1 MKSFLKKAT
10 SLIVGASLA
19 FSLIC
24 APASAEIFTD
34 GECTVTDY
42 TSYSA
47 QEYAMS
53 YLRMLGISD
62 GIEPAQNVTRGQAV
76 STIVRALGGE
86 SAAISLSGS
95 MYTYD
100 EKMAAYAYNCGILS
114 GSTPSEWQLDS
125 LVTGAQLS
133 KMLVVALGYGAI
145 ITSPNAYPAEY
156 LRYAVKAGLTKGV
169 TNIGND
175 LVSGGDFAIMIMN
188 ALDADIVEVVGV
200 TDDEAIYEISDDAT
214 LESLYLQKK
223 NLAKGEGIVEAD
235 FYTSI
240 VADSRCEFSRI
251 RIEGLLY
258 ACQSENLKGL
268 VGSRIEFVY
277 ADEKSEAKRVIVGTR
292 LTEENKIYEFA
303 SGHGAY
309 YEGGELRYE
318 VAGDKE
324 DKILLGENAVYV
336 VNNMLLSSYDMKNVE
351 FSQYIIKAIDNN
363 DDSRCDVVFL
373 TKSVSMIVKYVKDDI
388 IYLSYGT
395 LNSKN
400 VIDLSDYKADTDAL
414 IIRDVSGTPKAL
426 SDIAE
431 NSSISVIASDDLGFV
446 EIIILTDPI
455 EGKFEEYNNTAN
467 TVLVNGVLYGLKN
480 LNADFV
486 LGNIYSMRINENNE
500 IFYIESI
507 MSDCSYVVDVSNM
520 SQGLT
525 TDVKIKLYDNV
536 NGIQVYSAAERVTV
550 DGTSY
555 SDPQSISAAVTKR
568 TLAYVSINAKCEIS
582 KIDYLGK
589 YGETAKRI
597 YRSAASGFNDITLAE
612 SLPFRFDDNTVFFYV
627 PKSGDDMD
635 FGLYVPMKNKDEYT
649 TQGYEL
655 NEDTGFVKAVV
666 VEVDSDMRTDNYIS
680 YSSDVGVVSSVTSV
694 LDPDG
699 QGVYKIEG
707 FHDGEAFVY
716 TSGHYDDVFSVCNT
730 LKAGDVIRY
739 IANYNNEIVRI
750 QKTISLSDNLEFFHD
765 GKDTVDERFY
775 GQVITLSKNLLTN
788 YSEYLSHEMNVSMNS
803 SYNDLS
809 FMRFPALLVNPSDTK
824 YQFSNY
830 YCYDKKSKEVSVA
843 CIDDII
849 SAEMAGDAA
858 SNVFVQR
865 SKSDVQCIVIVKE

>member
-1 MKSFLKKAT
+1 
-10 SLIVGASLA
+10 
-19 FSLIC
+19 
-24 APASAEIFTD
+24 
-34 GECTVTDY
+34 
-42 TSYSA
+42 
-47 QEYAMS
+47 
-53 YLRMLGISD
+53 MLGIAD

-114 GSTPSEWQLDS
+114 GSTPSEWQLDA

-133 KMLVVALGYGAI
+133 KMLVVTLGYGAI

-188 ALDADIVEVVGV
+188 ALDADILEVVGV

-240 VADSRCEFSRI
+240 VADARCEFSRI
-251 RIEGLLY
+251 RIDGLLY
-258 ACQSENLKGL
+258 ACQSEKLKGL
-268 VGSRIEFVY
+268 VGSKIEFVY
-277 ADEKSEAKRVIVGTR
+277 ADEKSESKRTIAGTR
-292 LTEENKIYEFA
+292 LTEENTLYEFS
-303 SGHGAY
+303 SGHNAY
-309 YEGGELRYE
+309 YTDGELRYE
-318 VAGDKE
+318 SAGDKE

-373 TKSVSMIVKYVKDDI
+373 TKSESMIVKYVKDDI

-480 LNADFV
+480 LNSEFM
-486 LGNIYSMRINENNE
+486 LGNTYSLRINENDE

-555 SDPQSISAAVTKR
+555 SDPHSITAAVTKR
-568 TLAYVSINAKCEIS
+568 TLAYVSINEKGEIS

-612 SLPFRFDDNTVFFYV
+612 SLPFRFDDDTVFFYV

-809 FMRFPALLVNPSDTK
+809 FMRFPALLVNPSDSK

-843 CIDDII
+843 SIDDII